1 MAILINSARLFTL
14 ANLQRIPVDY
24 EEILTW
30 RISTPNSGGISA
42 NLQMNNTE
50 KRGARK
56 KKMKKENKKKKLEN
70 LREPWKNRQESS
82 SVMKVSAKKSAK
94 TRTDLNTSRESQRI
108 FTSPQWEGGE
118 AEEGEKKKK
127 FHRSPKESRTPNSS
141 SLPPPSQKRIF
152 NKEFQ

>member
-1 MAILINSARLFTL
+1 MKKFLHEEYRR
-14 ANLQRIPVDY
+14 RIR
-24 EEILTW
+24 EESPQIFKWTTQKNEEHW
-30 RISTPNSGGISA
+30 
-42 NLQMNNTE
+42 
-50 KRGARK
+50 K

-108 FTSPQWEGGE
+108 FKSPQWEGGE